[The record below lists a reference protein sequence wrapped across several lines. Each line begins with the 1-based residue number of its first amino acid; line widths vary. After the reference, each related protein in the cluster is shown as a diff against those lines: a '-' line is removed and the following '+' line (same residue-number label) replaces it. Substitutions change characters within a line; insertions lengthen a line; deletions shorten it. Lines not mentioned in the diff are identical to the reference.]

1 MRAWELANFCRPV
14 LEELCEFAKKECQKF
29 MTDLVG
35 NSRYFKTSDG
45 VNLHYLEAGSGPP
58 LVMIPGW
65 SQSAEQFKYQI
76 DALSDRFRCI
86 AIDMRGHG
94 DSEKVEFGY
103 KIQRLAKDLHE
114 FLVDLD
120 LVKVALFGHS
130 MGCSVIWCYWDL
142 FGSDHLGKLILAD
155 QPPFVTSNPAW
166 DEKEREAAGATMDL
180 DTLTKSCNALG
191 GADGRAITIK
201 FIEGWISKSI
211 SAEEK
216 AWIIERNMRLPRQHA
231 AKLLF
236 NSGTQDWRDV
246 IPRINIPTLVIGGKA
261 SAVPWKSQ
269 FWIHEQIPDSKFV
282 LFEEE
287 EGGYHLMFIEGAK
300 LFNQVL
306 MEFLG

>member
-1 MRAWELANFCRPV
+1 
-14 LEELCEFAKKECQKF
+14 
-29 MTDLVG
+29 MTDSVG
-35 NSRYFKTSDG
+35 NSKYFKTSDG

-76 DALSDRFRCI
+76 DALSDRYRCI

-94 DSEKVEFGY
+94 DSEKVDFGY
-103 KIQRLAKDLHE
+103 KIQRLAKDVREILS
-114 FLVDLD
+114 DLE
-120 LVKVALFGHS
+120 LNEVTLLGHS
-130 MGCSVIWCYWDL
+130 MGCSIIWCYWDL
-142 FGSDHLGKLILAD
+142 FGSNRLSKLILAD

-166 DEKEREAAGATMDL
+166 DEKESEAAGATMDL
-180 DTLTKSCNALG
+180 ETLTRNCNALRSAEG
-191 GADGRAITIK
+191 EAITIK
-201 FIEGWISKSI
+201 FIEGWISNSI
-211 SAEEK
+211 SEEEK
-216 AWIIERNMRLPRQHA
+216 AWIIRRNMKLPRPYA

-236 NSGTQDWRDV
+236 NSCTQDWRDV

-269 FWIHEQIPDSKFV
+269 FWIYEQIPDSKFV

-287 EGGYHLMFIEGAK
+287 EGGYHLMFIEGAE